1 MSETKKKRIDKDAVE
16 RDYRLGKFTLRELG
30 EKHGCTHGLVA
41 KWVKQYGWTQDLS
54 AAVKAATNAKLMQ
67 VAVTTAVNNGEH
79 QVTNAVLAAA
89 EANTQ
94 VVMRHRKWLSDL
106 ANDALEARACIL
118 TLAASVGDVSDAKKV
133 IEAIEASSRTLKTVI
148 EGQRKAHGLDDPT
161 EKQDDLREL
170 ADDELIARIEA
181 MNARSR

>member
-1 MSETKKKRIDKDAVE
+1 MSEKRTRTDKAAVE

-30 EKHGCTHGLVA
+30 EKYGINHSLIA
-41 KWVKQYGWTQDLS
+41 KWVKAHGWTQDLT

-67 VAVTTAVNNGEH
+67 AAVTKAVNAGE
-79 QVTNAVLAAA
+79 QAVTDAVLAAA

-94 VVMRHRKWLSDL
+94 VVMRHRRWLAEL
-106 ANDALEARACIL
+106 ADDALNARASLL
-118 TLAASVGDVSDAKKV
+118 TLAASVSDVAEAKKV

-148 EGQRKAHGLDDPT
+148 EGQRKAHGLDDAAEPADET
-161 EKQDDLREL
+161 RNLS
-170 ADDELIARIEA
+170 DDELIARIEA